1 MKMIG
6 KKNSL
11 VLAIILL
18 FVLNSYVIAME
29 LPTIVGQV
37 KEDNN
42 GYLDVNASTVNFT
55 NAGTWNEN
63 FYYGSHIEIE
73 NNTAYVLAYPN
84 GLLIFDISDP
94 DAVVKTSV
102 LKLGNAV
109 QNLHVKDGMVYIADA
124 DHDLIIVDATN
135 KYAPFLIDSF
145 DLSVT
150 VALDVFVDE
159 DIAFVACG
167 QDGLKVVNVTD
178 PNASVVIDT
187 VGGAMVDVQSITV
200 SDHIAYL
207 AMVGHGFQIM
217 NFTDPNNGII
227 WVEEYDLTTINY
239 IEVIGDTFYVARS
252 NGIEIFNHSVLG
264 APTPKGTY
272 FDGGEALEI
281 AAVDGIIYVADE
293 RDGIDIIN
301 VTNEN
306 SPVLITNI
314 ETPFDGWATGI
325 KFVDDFIYFVDSP
338 NGLKGYNVTD
348 LNDPIQTLAYGI
360 VGYAFDL
367 AVGND
372 VAYIS
377 NANITLSTVDVQD
390 PNNPTGLGQW
400 DGYTFTSQIEY
411 YEGYIYVLD
420 MTGILIFDVAN
431 PVFPEL
437 VMNITGTYF
446 ANSFYISDDY
456 LYVLIDDELYIQ
468 DISLPTLPNWNTTF
482 TDIGFYLR
490 DIVVINE
497 TIYLLDGYDVIHV
510 IDATDMNAL
519 NYVGSYNSRGNSQGL
534 YHYKDLL
541 FIACS
546 EFLEVTD
553 ISQSTIPTYATNFTE
568 FAGYYL
574 NDISI
579 QDGLLY
585 VALGGS
591 IRVLDVRSAYFIK
604 QVGTL
609 ATKGDEY
616 FYGLEVI
623 DDTVYIAAGFGGLRI
638 VTIDADLEPVPTE
651 TPSGTIV
658 FPGFTILALT
668 TSFVFLG
675 TLVIIKRRRN

>member
-55 NAGTWNEN
+55 DAGTWNEN

-73 NNTAYVLAYPN
+73 NDTAYVLAYPN
-84 GLLIFDISDP
+84 GLLIFDISDS

-102 LKLGNAV
+102 LKLGNAI
-109 QNLHVKDGMVYIADA
+109 QNLHVKEGMVYIADE
-124 DHDLIIVDATN
+124 DHDLIIVDATDI
-135 KYAPFLIDSF
+135 YAPFIIENF

-150 VALDVFVDE
+150 VALDVFVVE

-167 QDGLKVVNVTD
+167 SDGLKVVNVTD
-178 PNASVVIDT
+178 PNAPVVINT
-187 VGGAMVDVQSITV
+187 LTGESVDAQSITI
-200 SDHIAYL
+200 DDNIAYI
-207 AMVGHGFQIM
+207 AMNGHGFQIL
-217 NFTDPNNGII
+217 NVTDPTNFGFRLINDDGS
-227 WVEEYDLTTINY
+227 TINHIAVY
-239 IEVIGDTFYVARS
+239 NETFYVARN
-252 NGIEIFNHSVLG
+252 NGIEIFNHSVIG

-272 FDGGEALEI
+272 FDDGEAMEI
-281 AAVDGIIYVADE
+281 AAEDGIIYVADE

-325 KFVDDFIYFVDSP
+325 KFVDDFIYFVDAP
-338 NGLKGYNVTD
+338 NGLKGYNITD
-348 LNDPIQTLAYGI
+348 VNDPIQTLAYGI

-367 AVGND
+367 TVGND
-372 VAYIS
+372 IAYIS

-390 PNNPTGLGQW
+390 PSNPTGLGQW

-411 YEGYIYVLD
+411 YEGYVYVLD
-420 MTGILIFDVAN
+420 MTGILIFDVTD
-431 PVFPEL
+431 PMFPEL
-437 VMNITGTYF
+437 ALNITGPDF
-446 ANSFYISDDY
+446 VNSFYISNDT
-456 LYVLIDDELYIQ
+456 LYILTEDELDIW
-468 DISLPTLPNWNTTF
+468 DISTPMMPVWVSTF
-482 TDIGFYLR
+482 SDIGFYMR
-490 DIVVINE
+490 EIIVVNE
-497 TIYLLDGYDVIHV
+497 TIYILDAYDTVHIV
-510 IDATDMNAL
+510 DGSDLSSPSIIATYD
-519 NYVGSYNSRGNSQGL
+519 SRGSTYEMYYYQGL
-534 YHYKDLL
+534 L
-541 FIACS
+541 FLACYQ
-546 EFLEVTD
+546 FLEVVD
-553 ISQSTIPTYATNFTE
+553 VSQDSNPTYAANYT
-568 FAGYYL
+568 GLIDYHL
-574 NDISI
+574 NDVSISE
-579 QDGLLY
+579 GLLY

-609 ATKGDEY
+609 ATKGDEH

-638 VTIDADLEPVPTE
+638 VTIVSDLEPVPTV

-658 FPGFTILALT
+658 IPGFTLLVFT
-668 TSFVFLG
+668 TSIVFLG
-675 TLVIIKRRRN
+675 TLVMIKRRRN